1 MEDYSNNKKDSPVK
15 FWQSLVTNPALMGA
29 AVSGVG
35 GLLGGLMG
43 RGKRRRQQREAKAE
57 YDKMRKSYEG
67 LDTSN
72 IYADVKNQYTG
83 MENVYEDLTVNQQQ
97 AQFQAQQGA
106 QQRANIMQGL
116 RGSAGSSGIAGLA
129 QSLANQGQRQAQ
141 QASASIG
148 QQEAQNQRIRQ
159 GEAGRLQTMERQGE
173 SQAEA
178 TRLGGQAQS
187 RSLDWQKQ
195 STLFGMSQQRLAG
208 ANKAISSANQ
218 AMWSGIGKI
227 GGAIGGAALAGGG
240 IGGGT
245 QTPNINTTDS
255 LGSGDINYPP
265 QSAINVP
272 GAAAND
278 YTIPTVSQKIIGF
291 DSNNQ
296 PIYG

>member
-1 MEDYSNNKKDSPVK
+1 MAIGRKVSPARFLGAVAGVVGGVMNMFGGDGGAAAQQKKD
-15 FWQSLVTNPALMGA
+15 
-29 AVSGVG
+29 
-35 GLLGGLMG
+35 
-43 RGKRRRQQREAKAE
+43 RAE
-57 YDKMRKSYEG
+57 LEKQKKLYKK

-72 IYADVKNQYTG
+72 LQAGVKNAYADIQTDY
-83 MENVYEDLTVNQQQ
+83 ENVYEDLTVNQQQ

-218 AMWSGIGKI
+218 AMWGGIGKI

-240 IGGGT
+240 IGGGGGVDGVDPSMLKAPNM
-245 QTPNINTTDS
+245 QTYQMDPNQIKDRPIVTRSTED
-255 LGSGDINYPP
+255 
-265 QSAINVP
+265 
-272 GAAAND
+272 
-278 YTIPTVSQKIIGF
+278 
-291 DSNNQ
+291 
-296 PIYG
+296 IYGTGDDFGIDPNKNPYSLY